1 MSELCDFSTG
11 PLLEV
16 EGLAVVY
23 GHGSARRH
31 ALRGATF
38 CLNAGEKIGIIG
50 ETGSGKSTLARAILG
65 LVKPANGRVR
75 LGGRLLTQLNA
86 KQWRDLRRRGSLQYI
101 FQDPLRSMDPDVT
114 VAETLALA
122 ETLAFLPHATL
133 PPRRG

>member
-1 MSELCDFSTG
+1 MSELFDFRTG

-16 EGLAVVY
+16 EGLDVVY

-38 CLNAGEKIGIIG
+38 YLNAGEKIGIIG

-65 LVKPANGRVR
+65 LVKPATGRVR

-114 VAETLALA
+114 VAETLAEPL
-122 ETLAFLPHATL
+122 LI
-133 PPRRG
+133 RGSISSP